1 MGAQTKR
8 PKTKRSTRDK
18 TAQGHKDADIRSPN
32 IRSQG
37 QNVSGDKTSQGQNV
51 QRTKRPRGKTSYIN
65 YQIFNNTFSVR
76 KLLGNGPHPCPLRRF
91 VPECF
96 FPWDVFSLGHLVPWD
111 VLSLG
116 TFGPWEV
123 LSLDVL
129 S

>member
-8 PKTKRSTRDK
+8 PKTKRPTRDK

-37 QNVSGDKTSQGQNV
+37 QNFSGDKTSQGQNV

-76 KLLGNGPHPCPLRRF
+76 KLLGNGPHPCPLERF

-96 FPWDVFSLGHLVPWD
+96 FPWDVFF
-111 VLSLG
+111 LG
-116 TFGPWEV
+116 TFFP
-123 LSLDVL
+123 SDI
-129 S
+129 